1 MAIFDIQ
8 LRPDQCALVIIDMQN
23 DFVSADGHGDRHG
36 KDYQIA
42 QPGIDAIQLLYR
54 DLPEDLRRI
63 FIQTIREPDG
73 SDYHWRFH
81 KIMPERIRNN
91 YHKDPGDLNCLRGT
105 WGAEIIDPLKPGP
118 NDHIFFKRR
127 YSAFY
132 QSDLEMCLRSW
143 GIDTLI
149 FTGVVAE
156 ICVETTVRSA
166 FTRDFDIIVV
176 EDGVVSWNESAY
188 RTFMQLVSNSLG
200 MVIPAAKINEL
211 FQDDLRKQD

>member
-1 MAIFDIQ
+1 MIVAILDTQ

-23 DFVSADGHGDRHG
+23 DFVSADGHADRHG
-36 KDYQIA
+36 KDFQKA
-42 QPGIDAIQLLYR
+42 RPGIDAIQLLCR
-54 DLPEDLRRI
+54 ELPEDLRRI

-81 KIMPERIRNN
+81 KIMPERIRNS
-91 YHKDPGDLNCLRGT
+91 YHKDPGDLNCLQGT

-132 QSDLEMCLRSW
+132 QSDLEMCLRNW

-166 FTRDFDIIVV
+166 FVRDFDIIVV
-176 EDGVVSWNESAY
+176 EDGVVSWKEEAY
-188 RTFMQLVSNSLG
+188 QSFLRLVSESLG
-200 MVIPAAKINEL
+200 VVVPAAKVND
-211 FQDDLRKQD
+211 FFGK